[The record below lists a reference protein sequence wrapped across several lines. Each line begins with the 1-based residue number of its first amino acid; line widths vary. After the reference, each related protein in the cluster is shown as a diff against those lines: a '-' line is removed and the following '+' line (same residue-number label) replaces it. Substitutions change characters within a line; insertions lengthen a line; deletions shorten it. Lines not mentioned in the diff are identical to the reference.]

1 MEFHARTG
9 ATTLRSAPLSDLDR
23 STRKAAGDAGDD
35 AVEAALLEPGNA
47 AMAIISRCAN
57 HTLTQQLE
65 NAYAAA
71 TQARDYA
78 RTAAAVAARD
88 CPTGPARDALV
99 ATWARQ
105 ESDAERMMRAVLRF
119 GREHGHLA
127 FAFSVYG

>member
-9 ATTLRSAPLSDLDR
+9 ATTLRSAPLSHR
-23 STRKAAGDAGDD
+23 KASTRKAAGA
-35 AVEAALLEPGNA
+35 AVEATLLGPGNA

-57 HTLTQQLE
+57 HTLSQQLE

-88 CPTGPARDALV
+88 CPPGPARDALV